1 MIFFPNFVKTTTKM
15 ANGFH
20 KYLGNEDKLQH
31 SVMNFIEFQYPDALC
46 AHVPNEG
53 RRTPFEQFKFKYL
66 GGKSGVPDVLIF
78 DCNDSFNG
86 LAIELKAGNNKP
98 TKNQIVWLERLE
110 AKGWATYCLND
121 FEKVVDVIKKYFG
134 NEI

>member
-1 MIFFPNFVKTTTKM
+1 MSFLCNFVKSVTMSK
-15 ANGFH
+15 GFY

-31 SVMNFIEFQYPDALC
+31 QVMNFIELQYPDALC

-53 RRTPFEQFKFKYL
+53 RRTPFERFKFKYL
-66 GGKSGVPDVLIF
+66 GGKSGIPDVLIF

-86 LAIELKAGNNKP
+86 LAIELKAGKNKATP
-98 TKNQIVWLERLE
+98 NQLKWLDRLS

-121 FEKVVDVIKKYFG
+121 FDVVSDTIKKYFS

>member
-1 MIFFPNFVKTTTKM
+1 M
-15 ANGFH
+15 AKGFH

-31 SVMNFIEFQYPDALC
+31 QVMNFIHLQYPDALC

-53 RRTPFEQFKFKYL
+53 RRTPFERFKFKYL
-66 GGKSGVPDVLIF
+66 GGKSGIPDVLIF
-78 DCNDSFNG
+78 DCNDNFNG
-86 LAIELKAGNNKP
+86 LAIELKAGNNKA
-98 TKNQIVWLERLE
+98 TRNQVEWLDRLN

-121 FEKVVDVIKKYFG
+121 YKNVVDVIKKYFG

>member
-1 MIFFPNFVKTTTKM
+1 MIFFPNFVKTATNM
-15 ANGFH
+15 AKGFH

-31 SVMNFIEFQYPDALC
+31 QVMNFIELQYPDALC

-53 RRTPFEQFKFKYL
+53 RRTPFERFKFKYL
-66 GGKSGVPDVLIF
+66 GGKSGIPDVLIF
-78 DCNDSFNG
+78 DCNDTFNG
-86 LAIELKAGNNKP
+86 LAIELKAGNNKA
-98 TKNQIVWLERLE
+98 TKNQLIWLDRLN

>member
-46 AHVPNEG
+46 V
-53 RRTPFEQFKFKYL
+53 RTFPMK
-66 GGKSGVPDVLIF
+66 GGALHLSD
-78 DCNDSFNG
+78 
-86 LAIELKAGNNKP
+86 
-98 TKNQIVWLERLE
+98 
-110 AKGWATYCLND
+110 LNSNIL
-121 FEKVVDVIKKYFG
+121 VVNREFQMY
-134 NEI
+134 

>member
-20 KYLGNEDKLQH
+20 KYLGNGDKLQH

-121 FEKVVDVIKKYFG
+121 FEKVVEVIKKYFG